1 MDERTP
7 LSREDVAAEI
17 AETGFRHDGER
28 LTAEFRTADFSSAV
42 RLLDAVAIEADAA
55 NHHPDVELGWGRI
68 EFDLLS
74 HDVGSVTT
82 RDVALAKRISAI
94 ASAQGARAVGIPPAA
109 PENSP
114 QDEI

>member
-7 LSREDVAAEI
+7 LTREDVAAEI

-74 HDVGSVTT
+74 HDVGSVTI
-82 RDVALAKRISAI
+82 RDVALAKRIAAI
-94 ASAQGARAVGIPPAA
+94 ASAQGARAAGIRPAG

-114 QDEI
+114 QTEI